1 MLVLLLLLI
10 SGLINRSGLGISHSK
25 VFSSVLTW
33 NSRISPELFQWA
45 SGLSSDGFYLKV
57 SLCHFNVQVGF
68 VVTVFLPESF
78 TLSFQCA
85 SGLSS
90 NSFLPESLTLSFQWS
105 SGLIRDSCLPK
116 SFTLSFQCASGLD
129 SNGFYL
135 KSHSVLSVVKWA

>member
-68 VVTVFLPESF
+68 VVTVF
-78 TLSFQCA
+78 
-85 SGLSS
+85 
-90 NSFLPESLTLSFQWS
+90 
-105 SGLIRDSCLPK
+105 
-116 SFTLSFQCASGLD
+116 
-129 SNGFYL
+129 YL
-135 KSHSVLSVVKWA
+135 KVSLCPFSVQVGLVVTVFYVKVSLCPFSGQAGLVVTVFTWKLHSVLSVVKRAY